1 MGAEDQLEEFRERVE
16 EREVD
21 MDMEEIDEL
30 VHEGR

>member
-21 MDMEEIDEL
+21 MNMDEINQL
-30 VHEGR
+30 VHEG